1 MRTRS
6 RLYLTP
12 LVLPRWHRN
21 TTNARSPPDLLTLIY
36 SDMQTYAAVS
46 PSREALTATQGE
58 DIWQSQATL
67 TPAEDR
73 NG

>member
-6 RLYLTP
+6 RVYLTP
-12 LVLPRWHRN
+12 LVLPRWHRYA
-21 TTNARSPPDLLTLIY
+21 TNARSPSDLLTLVY
-36 SDMQTYAAVS
+36 SDMQTYTAAS
-46 PSREALTATQGE
+46 PSREALTETQGE
-58 DIWQSQATL
+58 DTWQSQATL